1 MGDTRVAKDKLV
13 QDMNVVIADA
23 QQLLSAAAADGNEK
37 VRAMRGELQ
46 KSLDTAKARLAEV
59 QGRVDARAQGAAAAA
74 DASVQGNPWQSIAS
88 AAGVGALVGACVA
101 MESIRGKK
109 EYPPDEGVERRE
121 IHHPQE
127 EVSHPDAG

>member
-59 QGRVDARAQGAAAAA
+59 QGRVVARAQDAAA
-74 DASVQGNPWQSIAS
+74 DVDDYVQGNPWQSIAI

-101 MESIRGKK
+101 MASNRG
-109 EYPPDEGVERRE
+109 E
-121 IHHPQE
+121 
-127 EVSHPDAG
+127 

>member
-1 MGDTRVAKDKLV
+1 MAETRMAKDKLV

-37 VRAMRGELQ
+37 VRAMRGDLQ

-59 QGRVDARAQGAAAAA
+59 QGTVVAGAKATAAEVD
-74 DASVQGNPWQSIAS
+74 DYVQSNPWQSIAI

-101 MESIRGKK
+101 LATNNSE
-109 EYPPDEGVERRE
+109 
-121 IHHPQE
+121 
-127 EVSHPDAG
+127 